1 MIREICYFLRYRPRV
16 NKLRN
21 ELSLAEFVGRI
32 AKELDAVGFA
42 ELRGD
47 LVGDLEG
54 KILEIGT
61 GTGATFNYYGPGAR
75 VTALEPD
82 EELRA
87 AAEEAAGRAAAR
99 ICVVPGVGEELPFEA
114 GSFDAVCAS
123 NVLCSVA
130 SPEKTLQEFKRV
142 LRPAGKIRLIE
153 HIRSEHWLAGLFM
166 DLFNPAWLRINR
178 IGCNLNRK
186 TVESAKAAG
195 LEIESIRPFKI
206 YCKAAPAAF
215 PGRLIKA
222 RRPV

>member
-21 ELSLAEFVGRI
+21 ELSLAEFLGRI

-42 ELRGD
+42 ELRSD

-54 KILEIGT
+54 EILEIGT
-61 GTGATFNYYGPGAR
+61 GAGATFSYYKAGAR
-75 VTALEPD
+75 VKALEPD

-87 AAEEAAGRAAAR
+87 AAEEAAGSAIAE
-99 ICVVPGVGEELPFEA
+99 IKVVPGVGEDLPFEEA
-114 GSFDAVCAS
+114 SFDAVCAS

-130 SPEKTLQEFKRV
+130 SPSKTLDEFKRV
-142 LRPAGKIRLIE
+142 LRPTGKIRLIE
-153 HIRSEHWLAGLFM
+153 HIRSEHWLAGLLM
-166 DLFNPAWLRINR
+166 DLFNPAWLRMNR

-186 TVESAKAAG
+186 TVESVEAAG
-195 LEIESIRPFKI
+195 FEIESIRPFKI
-206 YCKAAPAAF
+206 YCKTAPAAF

-222 RRPV
+222 RRPL